1 MRRDSERIS
10 FSIDSIARRG
20 IASVM
25 AWRISANSLRNAA
38 IDCSIPSGRCSASI
52 WLVIL
57 IRWRSSEE
65 KSGPGGA
72 GGAIG
77 GGAIAGAITGAV
89 GGALRGGICR
99 GGGVS
104 SSLWRAAISAT
115 AKSSDAGL
123 SGGEG
128 R

>member
-25 AWRISANSLRNAA
+25 AARISASSLRNAA
-38 IDCSIPSGRCSASI
+38 IDCSVTSGRCNASI

-57 IRWRSSEE
+57 NRWRSSDE
-65 KSGPGGA
+65 KSGPGGGGGDGFIA
-72 GGAIG
+72 GAVGRLGAIG
-77 GGAIAGAITGAV
+77 G
-89 GGALRGGICR
+89 ALRRGIAR
-99 GGGVS
+99 GATLS
-104 SSLWRAAISAT
+104 SSFWRAAISAI
-115 AKSSDAGL
+115 AESKENGL